1 MLCARRR
8 ILPFRQDCEALH
20 TLAIAASQW
29 IDAGRGAL
37 PGGGNLDLDAPQCL
51 RVKALA
57 QLLDAGLADIPESW
71 ESGMLSAAGMGQEEV
86 SSLVRAVF
94 AESELRRSVLA
105 RITA

>member
-1 MLCARRR
+1 MPVEARC
-8 ILPFRQDCEALH
+8 LVVA
-20 TLAIAASQW
+20 TLTSTH
-29 IDAGRGAL
+29 RSV
-37 PGGGNLDLDAPQCL
+37 C
-51 RVKALA
+51 VLA